1 METMREVFKRGV
13 RKGLSGF
20 LWMAKIVVPVS
31 YGTAL
36 LAWTGV
42 LDTITV
48 LLKPLMHHLGLPA
61 IGAVPLIVG
70 GLTSVY
76 GGIASMSVL
85 PFTTGEMI
93 LLANFILICHNMIQE
108 TIIQAQSGI
117 RAWKAVLVRVSAAVA
132 TVYVLQFF
140 IGTNPQDVAGVALPR
155 SVSQT
160 FVDMNLAWAL
170 ATVKLCLKI
179 FGIIMGIM
187 IVLEV
192 AKARH
197 WIQWIVKVLS
207 PLLRV
212 MGLSQR
218 VGVLWMTAVV
228 FGLAYGGAVI
238 VEEAKNAS
246 LTPRELEALHLS
258 VGVNHSMVEDPM
270 LFLPLGL
277 PAFWLW
283 VPRLVTAICITWCLS
298 LGVYLL
304 SSRARAIS
312 RSSS

>member
-1 METMREVFKRGV
+1 MATTREVFKQGAL
-13 RKGLSGF
+13 KGLSGF
-20 LWMAKIVVPVS
+20 LWMAKIVIPVS

-42 LDTITV
+42 LDAITV
-48 LLKPLMHHLGLPA
+48 QLKPFMHHLGLSA

-76 GGIASMSVL
+76 GGIAAMSVL
-85 PFTTGEMI
+85 PLTTGEMI

-108 TIIQAQSGI
+108 TIIQSKSGT
-117 RAWKAVLVRVSAAVA
+117 RAWKAVLVRVGAAVA

-140 IGTNPQDVAGVALPR
+140 VGTTPHDVAAGEVPR
-155 SVSQT
+155 AASQG
-160 FVDMNLAWAL
+160 FMDMTLAWIV
-170 ATVKLCLKI
+170 ATAQLCLKI
-179 FGIIMGIM
+179 FVIIMGIM

-192 AKARH
+192 AKARN
-197 WIQWIVKVLS
+197 WIQWIVKALG

-212 MGLSQR
+212 MGLSHR

-238 VEEAKNAS
+238 VEEAKNAA
-246 LTPRELEALHLS
+246 LTRRELEALHLS
-258 VGVNHSMVEDPM
+258 IGVNHSMVEDPM

-277 PAFWLW
+277 PPFWLW

-298 LGVYLL
+298 LGTYLL
-304 SSRARAIS
+304 SSRARAMS
-312 RSSS
+312 RSNN

>member
-1 METMREVFKRGV
+1 MRDILRQGAL
-13 RKGLSGF
+13 KGLSGF
-20 LWMAKIVVPVS
+20 FWMAKIVVPVS
-31 YGTAL
+31 YGTAI

-42 LDTITV
+42 LDALTV

-76 GGIASMSVL
+76 GGIAAMSVL

-108 TIIQAQSGI
+108 TIIQSQSGI
-117 RAWKAVLVRVSAAVA
+117 KAWKAVTVRVLAAVA

-140 IGTNPQDVAGVALPR
+140 IGTTPRDVQAGAAAAAIR
-155 SVSQT
+155 QG
-160 FVDMNLAWAL
+160 FFDMTLAWGAST
-170 ATVKLCLKI
+170 ARLCLKI
-179 FGIIMGIM
+179 FVIIMGIM
-187 IVLEV
+187 TVLEV
-192 AKARH
+192 AKARN
-197 WIQWIVKVLS
+197 WITWIVKATS

-212 MGLSQR
+212 LGLSHR

-238 VEEAKNAS
+238 VEEAKNAEI
-246 LTPRELEALHLS
+246 TPRDLEALHLS

-277 PAFWLW
+277 PPFWLW
-283 VPRLVTAICITWCLS
+283 VPRLVTAVCITWALS
-298 LGVYLL
+298 LGLHLL
-304 SSRARAIS
+304 SSRARAMR

>member
-1 METMREVFKRGV
+1 MVTTREVLRQGAL
-13 RKGLSGF
+13 KGLSGF

-42 LDTITV
+42 LDAITV
-48 LLKPLMHHLGLPA
+48 LLKPFMHHLGLPA

-76 GGIASMSVL
+76 GGIAAMSVL
-85 PFTTGEMI
+85 PFTSGEMI

-108 TIIQAQSGI
+108 TIIQSQSGI
-117 RAWKAVLVRVSAAVA
+117 RAWKAVLVRVAAAVA

-140 IGTNPQDVAGVALPR
+140 LGTTPQNVAPEAMPQAASQSFMDMTLTWIVA
-155 SVSQT
+155 T
-160 FVDMNLAWAL
+160 G
-170 ATVKLCLKI
+170 KLCLKI

-187 IVLEV
+187 IVLET
-192 AKARH
+192 AKAH
-197 WIQWIVKVLS
+197 NWIEWIVKAVR

-212 MGLSQR
+212 MGLSHR

-238 VEEAKNAS
+238 VEEAKNAA
-246 LTPRELEALHLS
+246 LTRRELEALHLS
-258 VGVNHSMVEDPM
+258 IGVNHSMVEDPM
-270 LFLPLGL
+270 LFVPLGL
-277 PAFWLW
+277 PPFWLW
-283 VPRLVTAICITWCLS
+283 VPRLVTAVCITWCLS
-298 LGVYLL
+298 LGTYLL
-304 SSRARAIS
+304 SSRARSMS

>member
-1 METMREVFKRGV
+1 MKTMREVLKQGI

-140 IGTNPQDVAGVALPR
+140 IGTNPQDVPGVAFPS

-170 ATVKLCLKI
+170 ATAKLCLKI

-197 WIQWIVKVLS
+197 WIHWIVKALS

-246 LTPRELEALHLS
+246 LTPRDLEMLHLS

-298 LGVYLL
+298 LGAYLL
-304 SSRARAIS
+304 SSRARAMS
-312 RSSS
+312 RSNS